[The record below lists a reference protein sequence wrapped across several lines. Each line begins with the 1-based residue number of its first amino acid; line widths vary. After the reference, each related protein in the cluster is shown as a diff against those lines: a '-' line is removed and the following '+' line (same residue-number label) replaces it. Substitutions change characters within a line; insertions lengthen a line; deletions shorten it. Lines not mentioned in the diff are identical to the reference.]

1 MTLIQVLSATFAE
14 NIPVYSRQ
22 QPQGYV
28 PPAASTSYRPPMPYG
43 GSGYQ
48 QPPMHYPSAAQ
59 PNPPY
64 PVASQPPYTSSP
76 YSTGQTPYPTGQM
89 PMPTPGGYPPYP
101 GGGGYP
107 GPRASYPPSPGQP
120 SYTPYPQVGTIM
132 MNKSCNIT

>member
-1 MTLIQVLSATFAE
+1 MTLIQILSATFAE

-28 PPAASTSYRPPMPYG
+28 PPPASTSYQPPMPY

-48 QPPMHYPSAAQ
+48 QPPMPYPSAQ

-64 PVASQPPYTSSP
+64 PVASRPPYTSSP
-76 YSTGQTPYPTGQM
+76 YPTSQM

-107 GPRASYPPSPGQP
+107 GPTPPYPPQTGQP
-120 SYTPYPQVGTIM
+120 SFTHYPQVCTVM
-132 MNKSCNIT
+132 TNKASSITCYVYYHYL